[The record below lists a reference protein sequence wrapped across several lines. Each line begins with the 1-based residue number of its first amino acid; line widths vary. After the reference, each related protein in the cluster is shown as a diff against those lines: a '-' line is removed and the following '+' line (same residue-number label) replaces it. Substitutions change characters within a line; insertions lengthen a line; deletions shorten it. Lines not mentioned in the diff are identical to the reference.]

1 MRPGFS
7 ATEWLNRARTAA
19 DNSGHAKD
27 LVRARGARTSFGLRS
42 QFPRDQGIAMPVIP
56 SSVRRELTPEA
67 QAAAAWL
74 RALARTIKLSRLYQN
89 DNPLVQKS
97 RETVVESLKK
107 LVAQRDLELRFTA
120 TEILRGDEVLVIGGY
135 SESLGGDGG
144 EDPIPSAL
152 DQLPFIFYRDGV
164 RRIVI
169 RAAIPQEQ
177 SEALVEALSAAGGAS
192 AAGEDLVTMLWQANL
207 THVMVESVPLEQT
220 IYLSSHEGSGGG
232 GGGGGDGSG
241 DGSGGAEK
249 KSGYNYA
256 GGEIHADLGLGAGP
270 QGLHKDSFDDWEV
283 KEAEIHV
290 PAAFEAMQAKIDIA
304 RVSLFRQW
312 EEERTM
318 EWTLTAPE
326 LLRRILRLQP
336 DDDTRGAVAHAAASW
351 VASALE
357 RFAWLEARAAIEL
370 LNELDPEMRLS
381 GEELASSL
389 AGIDG
394 KELSERLDEGDAD
407 EHGRFAGCMVALGA
421 YAVPTVCSALGHSQR
436 GKTRAALCTALT
448 YLCTDRPD
456 LLAPYLKDS
465 RWYMVRNIVF
475 VLGQLGGPEIVEL
488 LRIAS
493 RHSEV
498 RVRRQ
503 VVHSLGNVPLGERVP
518 LLIAQLETRDPQLL
532 SAALNLL
539 AREKDPRIAKAI
551 LERIMSPDFES
562 RSENNRRALFNA
574 LAEVAGDDAVP
585 ALELLL
591 HKGGWF
597 TRRTLERT
605 AAARTLA
612 RIGTDK
618 AHAVLD
624 AGLRSRSD
632 AVRAACLEAM
642 GSGPKGAM

>member
-1 MRPGFS
+1 
-7 ATEWLNRARTAA
+7 
-19 DNSGHAKD
+19 
-27 LVRARGARTSFGLRS
+27 
-42 QFPRDQGIAMPVIP
+42 MPVIP

-74 RALARTIKLSRLYQN
+74 RALARTIKLARLYQG
-89 DNPLVQKS
+89 DNPLVQNS
-97 RETVVESLKK
+97 RGNVVDSLQK
-107 LVAQRDLELRFTA
+107 LVAERDLELRFTA

-135 SESLGGDGG
+135 SESLGDGG

-169 RAAIPQEQ
+169 RSAIPPEQ
-177 SEALVEALSAAGGAS
+177 AEALVEALSAAGGTS

-207 THVMVESVPLEQT
+207 THVVVESVPLEQT
-220 IYLSSHEGSGGG
+220 IYLSSHEGSGGSG
-232 GGGGGDGSG
+232 GGGGGAD
-241 DGSGGAEK
+241 K

-304 RVSLFRQW
+304 RITLFRQW

-336 DDDTRGAVAHAAASW
+336 DEDTRGAAAHAAASW
-351 VASALE
+351 VAGALE
-357 RFAWLEARAAIEL
+357 RFAWLEARGAIEL
-370 LNELDPEMRLS
+370 LNELDPDMRLS

-407 EHGRFAGCMVALGA
+407 EHGRFAACMVALGA
-421 YAVPTVCSALGHSQR
+421 YGVPTVCSALGHSQR

-448 YLCTDRPD
+448 YLCTDKPE

-475 VLGQLGGPEIVEL
+475 VLGQIGGLEIVEL

-518 LLIAQLETRDPQLL
+518 LLIAQLETRDAQLL

-539 AREKDPRIAKAI
+539 TREKDPRIGKAI
-551 LERIMSPDFES
+551 LERITSPDFES

-574 LAEVAGDDAVP
+574 LAEVAGDEAVP
-585 ALELLL
+585 TLEELL

-597 TRRTLERT
+597 ARRTLERI

-642 GSGPKGAM
+642 GSGQKGGL

>member
-1 MRPGFS
+1 
-7 ATEWLNRARTAA
+7 
-19 DNSGHAKD
+19 
-27 LVRARGARTSFGLRS
+27 
-42 QFPRDQGIAMPVIP
+42 MPVIP

-67 QAAAAWL
+67 QAAATWL
-74 RALARTIKLSRLYQN
+74 RALARTIKLARLYQG
-89 DNPLVQKS
+89 DNPLVLKS
-97 RETVVESLKK
+97 RENVVESLRK
-107 LVAQRDLELRFTA
+107 LVAERNLELRFTA

-135 SESLGGDGG
+135 SESLGDAG

-169 RAAIPQEQ
+169 LTAIPPEQ
-177 SEALVEALSAAGGAS
+177 STALVEALSAAGAAS

-220 IYLSSHEGSGGG
+220 IYLSSHEGAG
-232 GGGGGDGSG
+232 GGGGGDGT
-241 DGSGGAEK
+241 GGADK

-283 KEAEIHV
+283 KDAEIHV
-290 PAAFEAMQAKIDIA
+290 PAAFEAMRARIDIA
-304 RVSLFRQW
+304 GITLLRQW

-326 LLRRILRLQP
+326 LLRRMLRLQP
-336 DDDTRGAVAHAAASW
+336 DDDTRGAAAHAAASW
-351 VASALE
+351 VAGALE
-357 RFAWLEARAAIEL
+357 RFAWAEARGAIEL

-407 EHGRFAGCMVALGA
+407 EHGRFAACMVALGA
-421 YAVPTVCSALGHSQR
+421 YGVPTVCSALGHSQR

-448 YLCTDRPD
+448 YLCTDQPE

-518 LLIAQLETRDPQLL
+518 LLIAQLETRDAQLL

-539 AREKDPRIAKAI
+539 TREKDPRISKAI
-551 LERIMSPDFES
+551 LERISSPDFES

-585 ALELLL
+585 TLEEQL

-597 TRRTLERT
+597 ARRTLERT

-612 RIGTDK
+612 RIGTDR

-642 GSGPKGAM
+642 GRGPKGVM